1 MSVFESSKYDIAM
14 RKLNSC
20 VHTLYTVADL
30 LEEMEDP
37 DDADPRADLVLAVE
51 NLIDISVFVTERGR
65 EIGWQYTPVPERED
79 LDFDDEE

>member
-1 MSVFESSKYDIAM
+1 MSVFESNKYDIAM

-20 VHTLYTVADL
+20 VHTLYTIADL

-37 DDADPRADLVLAVE
+37 DEADTRADLVITAE
-51 NLIDISVFVTERGR
+51 NLIDISVFVTERAR